1 MPTALPPTPPDRNVR
16 HERAAELKRKE
27 AERRAWAAV
36 RAVLTMLATSIGDR
50 SRATRERQKASGTSR
65 RLENLERQGQ
75 AGLPTNVRGPRAAR
89 AVLAAIGKIMDA
101 TTNGD
106 TTAERKAA
114 RRHVRIPHEDTPDRL
129 AASLSVHVDKEKTA
143 PSCWRLLAEHI
154 PGVFT
159 YTRGKAG
166 YHLGPFLAFA
176 EEYAMDHAD
185 TPGPIEPADLLASYV
200 AYTASRQG
208 AVSETNRTIFPQTA
222 SRHGTAAD
230 DEPDNFPICT
240 QIRKPGSEAI
250 QPGAGASLGR
260 PLAHGPICSQGPGQL
275 LAEAESTDWPVPG
288 TRLVGAAPQGSDGN
302 TPPPSVARR
311 MARGQLMREAMEVE
325 NVLEYREVVVHPA
338 DVQAKA
344 RALRGPRGAGDTRQ
358 TRSVWERTI
367 GTELKKITG
376 LMDDLERGIPGRHNL
391 YVAKALLAT
400 ASFYADISF
409 PRSKICLA
417 QVDSTQARMLARDI
431 TRELKA
437 GRLMSHGDA
446 DGRVV
451 VAWFSQNPLLA
462 LLGLDEDKPD
472 GKSMSQK
479 MLASLSGWFRNH
491 RGWVRSLGKDEATA
505 LHRRLNGRK
514 RDGLLSP
521 QELIWRMGSR
531 WHDFEALCERGELKE
546 GHPFEREIADLLK
559 LKRDEHLPAA
569 PAPDDDPP
577 ASDYQPDASD
587 LDAAAEVFADLDAA
601 AANEHPAA
609 AGLGAPEWLAIDSAS
624 LSVPCTAPGVAR
636 DVLAQLFSTSS
647 APMPRKVSLF

>member
-1 MPTALPPTPPDRNVR
+1 
-16 HERAAELKRKE
+16 
-27 AERRAWAAV
+27 
-36 RAVLTMLATSIGDR
+36 
-50 SRATRERQKASGTSR
+50 
-65 RLENLERQGQ
+65 
-75 AGLPTNVRGPRAAR
+75 
-89 AVLAAIGKIMDA
+89 MDA

-200 AYTASRQG
+200 AYMASRHG
-208 AVSETNRTIFPQTA
+208 SVSETNRTIFPQTA
-222 SRHGTAAD
+222 RRHGTAAD

-275 LAEAESTDWPVPG
+275 LAEAESTDCPVPG
-288 TRLVGAAPQGSDGN
+288 TRLVGAAHQGSDGN

-311 MARGQLMREAMEVE
+311 VARGQLMREAMEVE

-344 RALRGPRGAGDTRQ
+344 RALRGPRGAGDPRQ

-391 YVAKALLAT
+391 DVAKALLAT
-400 ASFYADISF
+400 ASFHAPTS
-409 PRSKICLA
+409 RSKYSDCLA

-431 TRELKA
+431 TRALKA
-437 GRLMSHGDA
+437 GLLMSHGDA

-451 VAWFSQNPLLA
+451 QASFSQNPLLA
-462 LLGLDEDKPD
+462 LLGLGNKPD

-531 WHDFEALCERGELKE
+531 WHDFEALCERGEIKA

-559 LKRDEHLPAA
+559 LKRDDRPAAA

-577 ASDYQPDASD
+577 ASDYEPDASD
-587 LDAAAEVFADLDAA
+587 LDDAAEVFADLNAA

-609 AGLGAPEWLAIDSAS
+609 AGLDAPEWLAIDSAS
-624 LSVPCTAPGVAR
+624 LSAPVRSEPCTAPGVAR